1 MGRAKSAGTNTEQ
14 SSMASSQT
22 RTSQTRVGGGYFTI
36 SLLVTAH
43 IWFKYVISYFC
54 QHECRWKGE
63 DDVDEETLRIYK
75 QLELRDRRRWTV
87 ADRNKNL
94 QLSKEEFA
102 AFIHPEHAEHMG
114 DILISETMADFD
126 QDGDGKLDLAEY
138 DFQT

>member
-1 MGRAKSAGTNTEQ
+1 M
-14 SSMASSQT
+14 
-22 RTSQTRVGGGYFTI
+22 
-36 SLLVTAH
+36 
-43 IWFKYVISYFC
+43 
-54 QHECRWKGE
+54 
-63 DDVDEETLRIYK
+63 DEETLAIYK

-138 DFQT
+138 DLNITDKRMQGLQICQIFNL

>member
-1 MGRAKSAGTNTEQ
+1 M
-14 SSMASSQT
+14 
-22 RTSQTRVGGGYFTI
+22 
-36 SLLVTAH
+36 
-43 IWFKYVISYFC
+43 
-54 QHECRWKGE
+54 
-63 DDVDEETLRIYK
+63 DEETLAIYK

-102 AFIHPEHAEHMG
+102 AFIHPEHADHMG

-138 DFQT
+138 DLYIFFQIKMIMYVYYIANMSNMY

>member
-1 MGRAKSAGTNTEQ
+1 MDA
-14 SSMASSQT
+14 
-22 RTSQTRVGGGYFTI
+22 
-36 SLLVTAH
+36 
-43 IWFKYVISYFC
+43 
-54 QHECRWKGE
+54 
-63 DDVDEETLRIYK
+63 ETLAIYK

-102 AFIHPEHAEHMG
+102 AFIHPEHADHMG

-138 DFQT
+138 DLLIISSDFNLIFRYHLLHIFKL

>member
-1 MGRAKSAGTNTEQ
+1 MGSFQLTL
-14 SSMASSQT
+14 
-22 RTSQTRVGGGYFTI
+22 Y
-36 SLLVTAH
+36 
-43 IWFKYVISYFC
+43 IWFKYVLFLPSTINAL
-54 QHECRWKGE
+54 HCRWKGE
-63 DDVDEETLRIYK
+63 EDVDEETLAIYK

-102 AFIHPEHAEHMG
+102 AFIHPEHADHMG

-138 DFQT
+138 DLYIFFQIKMIMYVYYIANMSNMY

>member
-1 MGRAKSAGTNTEQ
+1 
-14 SSMASSQT
+14 MASSQT
-22 RTSQTRVGGGYFTI
+22 LISQMRVGGGWF
-36 SLLVTAH
+36 SVD
-43 IWFKYVISYFC
+43 IWFKYVFFC
-54 QHECRWKGE
+54 WQPLHCCRWKGE
-63 DDVDEETLRIYK
+63 EDVDEETLAIYK

-126 QDGDGKLDLAEY
+126 QDGDGKLDLAE
-138 DFQT
+138 